1 MKNPLY
7 ISVVILFIASD
18 VLFFG
23 KGTNA
28 TKRYKEPKYYTLYL
42 YEFARDCEDA
52 VHDDC
57 GTSRL
62 SGDYLIQPDGY
73 NDQPFKAYC
82 DCSQNDGTAWTII
95 QRRADLDSTV
105 TFNRSWEDYR
115 LGFGLSPNDF
125 WIGNEKLSYL
135 TNQNTYQLRI
145 DMTTSNGS
153 SIHVT
158 YDNFR
163 ISDEFSGYKLLSTGK
178 FNFSSEDGVIESC
191 PHNMRYGYCVSQRI
205 CPDPDDSIPCRRNE
219 ESCFCPEEF
228 QLNGDECVAPGECD
242 DCFLEGTETEEG
254 VTIEAG
260 GSYVSPSCSRNCS
273 CVDGNVTCVNYMCSV
288 NATCNATRN
297 NAGQCYCKTGYVGDG
312 TVCRYPKDCLE
323 IFEHDDMAESR
334 VYTIQ
339 PNKNRETTLEVFCD
353 DGGWTLIQRR
363 VDLDSTVT
371 FNRSWEDYRLGFG
384 LSPND
389 FWIGNE
395 KLSYLTNQ
403 NTYQLRIDMTTSNG
417 SSIHVTYDNFRI
429 SDDELSGYRLL
440 STGKFTFSS
449 EDGVIESCPHNMR
462 YGYCVSQRICPDPDD
477 SIPCRRN
484 EESCFCPEEFQLNGD
499 ECVAPGECDDC
510 FLEGTETEEGV
521 TIEAGGS
528 YVSPSCSRNCSCVDG
543 NVTCVNYMCSVNAIC
558 NATRNNAG
566 QCYCKTGYVG
576 DGTVC
581 RYPKDCLEIFEHDD
595 MAESRV
601 YTIQPNKNSE
611 STLEVFC
618 DDGGWT
624 LIQRRADLD
633 STVTFNR
640 SWEDYRVGFGLSP
653 NDFWI
658 GNEKLSYL
666 TNQKSYQLRIDMTTS
681 NGSSIHVTYDNFRIS
696 DDELSGYKLL
706 STGKFNFSSE
716 DGVIE
721 SCPHN
726 MRYGYCVSQRICPDP
741 DDSIPCRRNEESC
754 FCPEEFQLNGDECV
768 APGEC
773 DDCFLEGTETE
784 EGVTIEAGGSYVYPN
799 CSLNCSCVDG
809 NVTCVSY
816 TCSVNATCKVLNNAG
831 QCHCEKDYVDD
842 GTVCRYPTDCMEI
855 FEHDDMAESRV
866 YTIQPNKNRET
877 TLEVFCNMSDGGGWT
892 VFQRR
897 FNGSQNFALPEQNY
911 SEGFGSLLGEFWLG
925 NENLYTLTNQMQYE
939 LKIDFMDINNNS
951 YKAQYSLFQIS
962 NKPEKYALQL
972 GDFKGNAGDSL
983 TAYSN
988 HQPFLTDLTAAWQ
1001 AVTVSQSSDSVTSV
1015 HTPTQYDY
1023 SVQHDEGNGNTDDES
1038 VQEFTEFLKPISI
1051 GPWWHRQDET
1061 MTIECDLN
1069 GNYSNMFWFTIPQ
1082 RIASTG
1088 MKIRPTKK

>member
-1 MKNPLY
+1 
-7 ISVVILFIASD
+7 
-18 VLFFG
+18 
-23 KGTNA
+23 
-28 TKRYKEPKYYTLYL
+28 
-42 YEFARDCEDA
+42 
-52 VHDDC
+52 
-57 GTSRL
+57 
-62 SGDYLIQPDGY
+62 
-73 NDQPFKAYC
+73 
-82 DCSQNDGTAWTII
+82 
-95 QRRADLDSTV
+95 
-105 TFNRSWEDYR
+105 
-115 LGFGLSPNDF
+115 
-125 WIGNEKLSYL
+125 
-135 TNQNTYQLRI
+135 
-145 DMTTSNGS
+145 
-153 SIHVT
+153 
-158 YDNFR
+158 
-163 ISDEFSGYKLLSTGK
+163 
-178 FNFSSEDGVIESC
+178 
-191 PHNMRYGYCVSQRI
+191 MRYGYCVSQRI

-254 VTIEAG
+254 VTIEH
-260 GSYVSPSCSRNCS
+260 
-273 CVDGNVTCVNYMCSV
+273 CVLRFILVVIV
-288 NATCNATRN
+288 KVCNT
-297 NAGQCYCKTGYVGDG
+297 
-312 TVCRYPKDCLE
+312 
-323 IFEHDDMAESR
+323 
-334 VYTIQ
+334 
-339 PNKNRETTLEVFCD
+339 
-353 DGGWTLIQRR
+353 
-363 VDLDSTVT
+363 
-371 FNRSWEDYRLGFG
+371 
-384 LSPND
+384 
-389 FWIGNE
+389 NE
-395 KLSYLTNQ
+395 
-403 NTYQLRIDMTTSNG
+403 
-417 SSIHVTYDNFRI
+417 
-429 SDDELSGYRLL
+429 
-440 STGKFTFSS
+440 
-449 EDGVIESCPHNMR
+449 
-462 YGYCVSQRICPDPDD
+462 
-477 SIPCRRN
+477 
-484 EESCFCPEEFQLNGD
+484 
-499 ECVAPGECDDC
+499 
-510 FLEGTETEEGV
+510 LEGNRWV
-521 TIEAGGS
+521 ICFS
-528 YVSPSCSRNCSCVDG
+528 VLFSNCSCVDG

-601 YTIQPNKNSE
+601 YTIQPNKNRE
-611 STLEVFC
+611 TTLEVFC

-640 SWEDYRVGFGLSP
+640 SWEDYRLGFGLSP

-666 TNQKSYQLRIDMTTS
+666 TNQKTYQLRIDMTTS

-706 STGKFNFSSE
+706 STEN
-716 DGVIE
+716 
-721 SCPHN
+721 
-726 MRYGYCVSQRICPDP
+726 CPDP

-784 EGVTIEAGGSYVYPN
+784 EGVTIESGGSYVYPN

-816 TCSVNATCKVLNNAG
+816 TCSVDATCKVLNNAG
-831 QCHCEKDYVDD
+831 QCHCEEDYVDD

-855 FEHDDMAESRV
+855 FEHGDMAESRV
-866 YTIQPNKNRET
+866 YTIQPNKNSES
-877 TLEVFCNMSDGGGWT
+877 TLEVFCDMSDGGGWT

-925 NENLYTLTNQMQYE
+925 NENLHTLTNQMQYE
-939 LKIDFMDINNNS
+939 LKIHFMDKNNTL
-951 YKAQYSLFQIS
+951 YEAQYSLFQIS
-962 NKPEKYALQL
+962 NKTEKYALQL
-972 GDFKGNAGDSL
+972 GDFIKGNAGDSL

-1082 RIASTG
+1082 HIASTG
-1088 MKIRPTKK
+1088 MKIRPTKRKTL